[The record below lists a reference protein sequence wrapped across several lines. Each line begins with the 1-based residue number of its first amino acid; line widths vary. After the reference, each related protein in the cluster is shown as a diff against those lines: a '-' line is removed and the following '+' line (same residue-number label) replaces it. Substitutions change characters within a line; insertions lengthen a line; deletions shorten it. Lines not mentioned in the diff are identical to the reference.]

1 MQSIVTVQDGITWI
15 TYEGAKPKVL
25 DSYAEYQR
33 WAIGPLMSKGEW
45 EARQR
50 KIHCIA

>member
-1 MQSIVTVQDGITWI
+1 MTSIVTVMDGVTWI
-15 TYEGAKPKVL
+15 TYEGGAQKVL

-33 WAIGPLMSKGEW
+33 WAVHPRMDKAQW

-50 KIHCIA
+50 EIHSL